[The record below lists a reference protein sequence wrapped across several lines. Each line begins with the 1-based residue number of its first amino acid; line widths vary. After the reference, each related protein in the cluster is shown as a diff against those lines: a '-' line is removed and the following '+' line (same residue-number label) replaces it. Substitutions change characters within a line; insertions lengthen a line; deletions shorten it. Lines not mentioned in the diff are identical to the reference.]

1 MNDKKLNSLVLDS
14 LFKEQEKGT
23 LREWNIGRAP
33 QASVAI
39 SDNKALYVIPASRC
53 FIDIDHLD
61 RPLSENTVHRVFGK
75 TVNLNELSI
84 VRTIID
90 RDGIKKIQFTD
101 GQKTVIGIDKKYYDL
116 LGPKNTY
123 QFWGSGRLPVFVKDP
138 ATDEWVAVIMPI
150 ELTED

>member
-23 LREWNIGRAP
+23 PREWNIGRAP
-33 QASVAI
+33 QARVAI

-61 RPLSENTVHRVFGK
+61 RPLSESCAPGVFRKASGSNRL
-75 TVNLNELSI
+75 TM

-90 RDGIKKIQFTD
+90 KDGIKKIQFTD
-101 GQKTVIGIDKKYYDL
+101 EQKTVIGIDKKYYDL

-123 QFWGSGRLPVFVKDP
+123 QFWGSGKLPVFVKDP

-150 ELTED
+150 ELIED